1 LTNAR
6 IRQVLDYENG
16 EFSEREKLALRYA
29 DLLKYN
35 PQGTTPEFLAE
46 LKRHFTDAQICE
58 IGYVMLA
65 YGGAHQ
71 FLSSIKERV
80 LDDAGRDISETDGF
94 PIVFHTMEA
103 RSEWQ
108 SAEASGVDA
117 PLPERPRGR

>member
-6 IRQVLDYENG
+6 ISQVLDFENG
-16 EFSEREKLALRYA
+16 DFSQREKLALRYA
-29 DLLKYN
+29 DFLKYN
-35 PQGTTPEFLAE
+35 PQGTTPELFTE

-80 LDDAGRDISETDGF
+80 IDDEGKDITDAEGF

-108 SAEASGVDA
+108 SAEESALDG
-117 PLPERPRGR
+117 PLPRRARR

>member
-1 LTNAR
+1 MTNAR
-6 IRQVLDYENG
+6 IRQVLDFENG
-16 EFSEREKLALRYA
+16 DFSEREKMALRYA
-29 DLLKYN
+29 DFLKYN
-35 PQGTTPEFLAE
+35 PQGTTPEFIAE
-46 LKRHFTDAQICE
+46 LKRHFSDAQICE
-58 IGYVMLA
+58 IGYIMMA

-108 SAEASGVDA
+108 RPEEAALDG
-117 PLPERPRGR
+117 PLPEHVRR

>member
-1 LTNAR
+1 MTNAR

-35 PQGTTPEFLAE
+35 PQGTTPEFIAE

-80 LDDAGRDISETDGF
+80 LDDAGRDISETDSF

-108 SAEASGVDA
+108 SPEASSVEA
-117 PLPERPRGR
+117 PLPGRAKR

>member
-6 IRQVLDYENG
+6 IRQVADFEKG
-16 EFSEREKLALRYA
+16 DFSEREKLALRYA
-29 DLLKYN
+29 DFLKYD
-35 PQGTTPEFLAE
+35 PQGVTPGFIDE

-58 IGYVMLA
+58 IGYMMLA

-80 LDDAGRDISETDGF
+80 IDDAGRDISESDGF

-103 RSEWQ
+103 RSAWQ
-108 SAEASGVDA
+108 SPEESAVDG
-117 PLPERPRGR
+117 PLPARR

>member
-6 IRQVLDYENG
+6 IRQVLDFENG
-16 EFSEREKLALRYA
+16 DFSEREKLALRYA
-29 DLLKYN
+29 DFLKFN
-35 PQGTTPEFLAE
+35 PQGTTPEFFAE
-46 LKRHFTDAQICE
+46 LRRHFTDAQICE

-80 LDDAGRDISETDGF
+80 IDEQGRDISDTEGF

-108 SAEASGVDA
+108 SPEEAALDG
-117 PLPERPRGR
+117 PLPPRR